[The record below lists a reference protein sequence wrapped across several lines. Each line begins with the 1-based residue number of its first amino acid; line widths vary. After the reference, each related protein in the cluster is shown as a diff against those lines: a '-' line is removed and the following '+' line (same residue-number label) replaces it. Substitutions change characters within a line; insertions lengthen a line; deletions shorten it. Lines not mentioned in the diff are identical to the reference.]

1 MVEMPR
7 SHVIIKELKPQEAE
21 FFDLIERSA
30 LPDIE
35 QFLANNQVNINMKND
50 VGMTPLELA
59 VQNNSEPL
67 VELIIKQTGE

>member
-7 SHVIIKELKPQEAE
+7 SYAIVKELKPQEAE
-21 FFDLIERSA
+21 FFDMIERRA

-35 QFLANNQVNINMKND
+35 QFLATNQVDINMKND

-59 VQNNSEPL
+59 VHNNFEPL
-67 VELIIKQTGE
+67 VELILKQTGV